1 MGNSEEKDLRFGVM
15 PTKAFF
21 AAAYRASPVK
31 RYDPRKMFPQRGFPM
46 IDVYTWP
53 TPNGHKVHIMLH
65 EAEIAHNIIP
75 INIQEGD
82 QFEPD
87 FLKISPN
94 NKMPAIIDPDGPDGE
109 LISVFESAA
118 CLIYLGEKFGRFFPS
133 DPRKKYDV
141 LQWLMFQMGS
151 VGPMLGQCHHFN
163 AYAPEREPKE
173 RLEYA
178 QNRYINE
185 GTRIYG
191 VIDRRLEGRD
201 WIAADEYTIADMA
214 IMPWLRDP
222 VKQGVD
228 GDKFPNLMRWRDKLW
243 ARPQVLAALETLR
256 DQRRKD
262 NTFSDKGWE
271 MMYGKTQSSQG
282 QAAE

>member
-1 MGNSEEKDLRFGVM
+1 
-15 PTKAFF
+15 
-21 AAAYRASPVK
+21 
-31 RYDPRKMFPQRGFPM
+31 M

-82 QFEPD
+82 QFKPD

-109 LISVFESAA
+109 PISVLIRA
-118 CLIYLGEKFGRFFPS
+118 CLFIWRKNWRFFPS

-163 AYAPEREPKE
+163 AYAPEREPRSGSNMPRTDISTKA
-173 RLEYA
+173 RA
-178 QNRYINE
+178 
-185 GTRIYG
+185 
-191 VIDRRLEGRD
+191 
-201 WIAADEYTIADMA
+201 YTASST
-214 IMPWLRDP
+214 
-222 VKQGVD
+222 D
-228 GDKFPNLMRWRDKLW
+228 G
-243 ARPQVLAALETLR
+243 
-256 DQRRKD
+256 
-262 NTFSDKGWE
+262 
-271 MMYGKTQSSQG
+271 
-282 QAAE
+282 